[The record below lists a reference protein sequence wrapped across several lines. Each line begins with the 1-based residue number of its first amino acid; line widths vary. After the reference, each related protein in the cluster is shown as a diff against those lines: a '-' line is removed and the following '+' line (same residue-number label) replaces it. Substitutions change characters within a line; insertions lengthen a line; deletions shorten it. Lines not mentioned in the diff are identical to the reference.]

1 MNRKIFFIIL
11 ALLCVAGSVVLV
23 VVGIRATSRPAVIPG
38 LESLGEVTLEAYEA
52 GRGENEED
60 EPYTIYYR
68 YIDPKY
74 GEIVFAN
81 AVGDEDYYSFLYD
94 RMRADAAQEGEV
106 PEVTDDVTKPTTIK
120 RYVYVYPVDGH
131 YEAVFEDRYMGLSE
145 VSDLIDP
152 SPKVSATY
160 YYIVA
165 GILLL
170 AGAYLMFL
178 AFTGKRTPEHPTR
191 PSQSRR

>member
-1 MNRKIFFIIL
+1 MKRKIFFIIL
-11 ALLCVAGSVVLV
+11 APLCVAGSVVLV
-23 VVGIRATSRPAVIPG
+23 VVGIRTTSHPAVIPG

-52 GRGENEED
+52 RRGESTED

-81 AVGDEDYYSFLYD
+81 AVSDEDYYSFLYD
-94 RMRADAAQEGEV
+94 RMRADDAQEGEV
-106 PEVTDDVTKPTTIK
+106 PEETDEVTKPTTIK
-120 RYVYVYPVDGH
+120 RYVYVYPADGH
-131 YEAVFEDRYMGLSE
+131 YEAVFEDRYMGLTD

-170 AGAYLMFL
+170 AGAYLLFL
-178 AFTGKRTPEHPTR
+178 AFTGERTPER
-191 PSQSRR
+191 ASRSAQNRR